1 MLIFNKRSSSSNSP
15 HSNKYP
21 QSALVKQD
29 FIEYNGL
36 HNNEEE
42 VVSSLTK
49 SYTSNNCNN
58 LNSTNNNN
66 NNTNS
71 NGNNNSLNDLDTI
84 QMEETSNDCVYQV
97 RIKSPLLF

>member
-42 VVSSLTK
+42 IVPTLTK
-49 SYTSNNCNN
+49 
-58 LNSTNNNN
+58 TNVT
-66 NNTNS
+66 TN

-84 QMEETSNDCVYQV
+84 QMEETQNDCVYQV
-97 RIKSPLLF
+97 RIFSLTL